1 MTRALTLLVS
11 LCIFVVAC
19 AMPDFPN
26 VFRAHYKVKKESRLF
41 KANCA
46 VCHTSPSGGKLNL
59 YGQDL
64 KTAMQSL
71 KTKNLTKE
79 ALEKVDGLDS
89 DKDGNKNVD
98 EIKADTLP
106 GSKPPSIEPAQP
118 E

>member
-1 MTRALTLLVS
+1 MRRILS
-11 LCIFVVAC
+11 LAACFAVFAIAC
-19 AMPDFPN
+19 AMPEFHN
-26 VFRAHYKVKKESRLF
+26 VFRTHYKLKKESKLF
-41 KANCA
+41 KANCS
-46 VCHTSPSGGKLNL
+46 VCHTSPSGGKLNP

-79 ALEKVDGLDS
+79 ALEKVEGLDS

-98 EIKADTLP
+98 EIKADTFP